1 MMIVRSFGNQNL
13 EATALSVLCYV
24 MVSPIA
30 NDGITNG
37 ATKKTAGRTATRTTK
52 KNQES
57 LLRPL
62 RPCRMEIEMRLQTG
76 DS

>member
-1 MMIVRSFGNQNL
+1 MTIVRSFGNQNL

-37 ATKKTAGRTATRTTK
+37 ATKKKTAGRTATRTTK
-52 KNQES
+52 KTRKVCFV
-57 LLRPL
+57 LFVHAGWR
-62 RPCRMEIEMRLQTG
+62 
-76 DS
+76 